1 MKGQACS
8 WRDMRKIKYILANAE
23 RLKGEHD
30 ALIRCST
37 KQAREQWRR
46 AIDVMESINGQV
58 NLTVTSPTHATEIAR
73 HAPRETWPAWVERC
87 ERQQLTVAQLRVAL
101 RPRPAITGDVQPTTN
116 ERQRRRELAQR
127 MIEQGYRALTL
138 KHHPDQRGGSAD
150 SMVRLTAV
158 RDALL
163 LHLKRWLG

>member
-8 WRDMRKIKYILANAE
+8 WRDMRKIRHILANAD
-23 RLKGEHD
+23 RLKGEYD
-30 ALIRCST
+30 ALMRCTT
-37 KQAREQWRR
+37 KQMRTHWRR
-46 AIDVMESINGQV
+46 ALEVMETLNGTDICT
-58 NLTVTSPTHATEIAR
+58 LTPSHATEIAR
-73 HAPRETWPAWVERC
+73 LAPRETWSAWVERC

-101 RPRPAITGDVQPTTN
+101 RPRSAITGDVQPTTN

-138 KHHPDQRGGSAD
+138 KHHPDHRGGSAD

-163 LHLKRWLG
+163 HNLKRWIG

>member
-1 MKGQACS
+1 
-8 WRDMRKIKYILANAE
+8 MRKIRYILANHE
-23 RLKGEHD
+23 RLKGEYD
-30 ALIRCST
+30 ALMRCADKATVSH
-37 KQAREQWRR
+37 WRR
-46 AIDVMESINGQV
+46 ALEVLESLNGFDIE
-58 NLTVTSPTHATEIAR
+58 TVHTQPSHATEIAR

-101 RPRPAITGDVQPTTN
+101 RPRPAITGEVQPTTS
-116 ERQRRRELAQR
+116 ERQRRQELAQR

-163 LHLKRWLG
+163 HNLKRWLG

>member
-1 MKGQACS
+1 
-8 WRDMRKIKYILANAE
+8 MRKIRHILANAE
-23 RLKGEHD
+23 RLKGEYD
-30 ALIRCST
+30 ALIRCADKATVSRWR
-37 KQAREQWRR
+37 QAI
-46 AIDVMESINGQV
+46 AVMESGCDIA
-58 NLTVTSPTHATEIAR
+58 THVQPSHALEIAR
-73 HAPRETWPAWVERC
+73 HAPRETWSAWVERC

-101 RPRPAITGDVQPTTN
+101 RPRSAITGDVQPTTN

-163 LHLKRWLG
+163 HNLKRWIG